1 MLGRNVM
8 LDVTP
13 VEVRGGSGRAPL
25 RILALDGDDNT
36 LTLTFFNN
44 PGWAKKQL
52 PLNQKRTVIGK
63 LDAWGN
69 EWQIVHPEVLE
80 PGTAATCRC
89 VSRST
94 G

>member
-44 PGWAKKQL
+44 PAWAEAAAAQ
-52 PLNQKRTVIGK
+52 
-63 LDAWGN
+63 
-69 EWQIVHPEVLE
+69 PEADGHRQARYL
-80 PGTAATCRC
+80 GQ
-89 VSRST
+89 
-94 G
+94 